1 MRVMFLIIAAA
12 AVLLVDLRS
21 GQAYTQGP
29 WCAVQSVGAGFV
41 TENCSFQSLEQ
52 CVPEVIAGN
61 RGFCKE
67 NMRWPGRYG
76 VVDRPKRHRKHHAPH
91 P

>member
-1 MRVMFLIIAAA
+1 MRVICVIIASAA
-12 AVLLVDLRS
+12 ALLLDLRA
-21 GQAYTQGP
+21 GQAYAQGR
-29 WCAVQSVGAGFV
+29 WCAVQSIGAGFV
-41 TENCSFQSLEQ
+41 TETCSFQTLEQ

-76 VVDRPKRHRKHHAPH
+76 AVERPKRHHKHHVPH

>member
-1 MRVMFLIIAAA
+1 MRLMFVIIAAVA
-12 AVLLVDLRS
+12 ALLLGLRAS
-21 GQAYTQGP
+21 QAYPQGP

-41 TENCSFQSLEQ
+41 TENCSFQTLEQ

-76 VVDRPKRHRKHHAPH
+76 VVERPRRHHRHHTSH

>member
-1 MRVMFLIIAAA
+1 MRVMLVIVAAA
-12 AVLLVDLRS
+12 AALLVGLRA
-21 GQAYTQGP
+21 GHAYPQGR
-29 WCAVQSVGAGFV
+29 WCAVQSIGAGFV
-41 TENCSFQSLEQ
+41 TETCSYETLEQ

-76 VVDRPKRHRKHHAPH
+76 VVERPKRHHKQHARHH
-91 P
+91 